1 MLVAIRNITVLR
13 VPAVA
18 ADPGDQIRKLVIV
31 SAAQASD
38 PQEFQAAQL
47 LAQAWRQLGLDI
59 EVKGM
64 PRPQLSDLVWNTRDK
79 WDMTMWRMVGRPE
92 RSDPDEFAYN
102 LFNPATAATGYDFV
116 GYDNPNYMKIAE
128 AQRSELDQGK
138 RKQLIYEAQDA
149 INKDQPYIFLVY
161 PKNVLAYDKSVWK
174 QSTVVEQSGIGI
186 RSFWTYLRAE
196 PLTAQKDMITNAAE
210 AMLALNPLYISGA
223 IDSWLTEIIWD
234 RLMRVGPDGLP
245 IPWAAE
251 KVIQVDPNTVD
262 CVLRPG
268 QQWHDGKPM
277 TVDDV
282 VFSFKAPATGD
293 KSPMYKPFVAN
304 IADVM
309 ATDRKTVRFK
319 LKTPSAAFAA
329 STLAKINLIPKHVW
343 EPIMADLMTKPQN
356 VETYQEQHPIGSGP
370 FKVAR
375 FKFTEE
381 IVLEANKDYW
391 ETPKPERVIM
401 RIITNTSAALGMLP
415 KGEINFLTDYRGD
428 PKLLTD
434 LAKQNPGG
442 LEQLSCAGEFDDLA
456 GAEILEQARHRRP
469 QGRHVRG
476 EEAAGGCGLCAGR
489 RQAALPWGRKGNA
502 GIELM
507 TRDMTRSTIQHHPS
521 HAKRGRMG
529 RAKARLREGPDGLGC
544 RKLTPPG
551 PTLRA
556 DPPSPVARSGDGSE
570 TIRAAGFSL
579 PFAAEGVVR
588 VRGRRMRKS
597 AISTLIRPS
606 LCGRHFLSTL
616 AHQFQG

>member
-1 MLVAIRNITVLR
+1 MTLSRRTLLASVCLAVLR

-18 ADPGDQIRKLVIV
+18 ANPGDQIRKLVIV

-268 QQWHDGKPM
+268 QKWHDGNPM

-282 VFSFKAPATGD
+282 VFSFKAPTMGD

-309 ATDRKTVRFK
+309 ATDDKTVRFK

-343 EPIMADLMTKPQN
+343 EPILADLMTKPQN
-356 VETYQEQHPIGSGP
+356 VETYQEQHPVGSGP

-401 RIITNTSAALGMLP
+401 RIVTNTSAALGMLP

-434 LAKQNPGG
+434 LAKQNPNIEVVSTIDMGFRFVAPNQRRPPFNDPAFRRA
-442 LEQLSCAGEFDDLA
+442 LSSATNRQLMAAAAWNSFAVPANSIISPALKFWSKPGIDDLKVDMSAAKKLLEDA
-456 GAEILEQARHRRP
+456 GYVL
-469 QGRHVRG
+469 V
-476 EEAAGGCGLCAGR
+476 GG
-489 RQAALPWGRKGNA
+489 
-502 GIELM
+502 
-507 TRDMTRSTIQHHPS
+507 
-521 HAKRGRMG
+521 
-529 RAKARLREGPDGLGC
+529 
-544 RKLTPPG
+544 KLHYPG
-551 PTLRA
+551 GVKETLV
-556 DPPSPVARSGDGSE
+556 SN
-570 TIRAAGFSL
+570 
-579 PFAAEGVVR
+579 
-588 VRGRRMRKS
+588 
-597 AISTLIRPS
+597 
-606 LCGRHFLSTL
+606 
-616 AHQFQG
+616 

>member
-1 MLVAIRNITVLR
+1 MTLSRRTLLASVCLTVLR

-18 ADPGDQIRKLVIV
+18 ANPGDQIRKLVIV

-309 ATDRKTVRFK
+309 ATDDKTVRFK

-434 LAKQNPGG
+434 LAKQNPNIEVVSTIDMGFRFVAPNQRRPPFNDPAFRRA
-442 LEQLSCAGEFDDLA
+442 LSSATNRQLMAAAAWNSLAVPANSMISPALKFWSKPGIDDLKVDMSAAKKLLEDA
-456 GAEILEQARHRRP
+456 GYVL
-469 QGRHVRG
+469 V
-476 EEAAGGCGLCAGR
+476 GG
-489 RQAALPWGRKGNA
+489 
-502 GIELM
+502 
-507 TRDMTRSTIQHHPS
+507 
-521 HAKRGRMG
+521 
-529 RAKARLREGPDGLGC
+529 
-544 RKLTPPG
+544 KLHYPG
-551 PTLRA
+551 GVKETLV
-556 DPPSPVARSGDGSE
+556 SN
-570 TIRAAGFSL
+570 
-579 PFAAEGVVR
+579 
-588 VRGRRMRKS
+588 
-597 AISTLIRPS
+597 
-606 LCGRHFLSTL
+606 
-616 AHQFQG
+616 

>member
-1 MLVAIRNITVLR
+1 MTLSRRTLLASVCLAVLR

-18 ADPGDQIRKLVIV
+18 ANPGDQIRKLVIV

-161 PKNVLAYDKSVWK
+161 PKNVLAYDKSIWK

-262 CVLRPG
+262 CVLRAG
-268 QQWHDGKPM
+268 QKWHDGKPM

-282 VFSFKAPATGD
+282 VFSFKAPTMGD

-309 ATDRKTVRFK
+309 ATDDKTVRFK

-356 VETYQEQHPIGSGP
+356 VETYQEQHPVGSGP

-434 LAKQNPGG
+434 LAKQNPNIEVVSTIDMGFRFVAPNQRRPPFNDPAFRRA
-442 LEQLSCAGEFDDLA
+442 LSSATNRQLMAAAAWNSFAVPANSIISPALKFWSKPGIDDLKVNMSAAKKLLEDA
-456 GAEILEQARHRRP
+456 GYVL
-469 QGRHVRG
+469 V
-476 EEAAGGCGLCAGR
+476 GG
-489 RQAALPWGRKGNA
+489 
-502 GIELM
+502 
-507 TRDMTRSTIQHHPS
+507 
-521 HAKRGRMG
+521 
-529 RAKARLREGPDGLGC
+529 
-544 RKLTPPG
+544 KLHYPG
-551 PTLRA
+551 GVKETLV
-556 DPPSPVARSGDGSE
+556 SN
-570 TIRAAGFSL
+570 
-579 PFAAEGVVR
+579 
-588 VRGRRMRKS
+588 
-597 AISTLIRPS
+597 
-606 LCGRHFLSTL
+606 
-616 AHQFQG
+616 

>member
-1 MLVAIRNITVLR
+1 MTLSRRTLLASVCLTVLR

-309 ATDRKTVRFK
+309 ATDDKTVRFK

-434 LAKQNPGG
+434 LAKQNPNIEVVSTIDMGFRFVAPNQRRAPFNDPAFRRA
-442 LEQLSCAGEFDDLA
+442 LSYATNRQLMAAAAWNGFAVPANSIISPALKFWSKPGIDDLKVDMNAAKKMLEDA
-456 GAEILEQARHRRP
+456 GYVL
-469 QGRHVRG
+469 V
-476 EEAAGGCGLCAGR
+476 GG
-489 RQAALPWGRKGNA
+489 
-502 GIELM
+502 
-507 TRDMTRSTIQHHPS
+507 
-521 HAKRGRMG
+521 
-529 RAKARLREGPDGLGC
+529 
-544 RKLTPPG
+544 KLHYPG
-551 PTLRA
+551 GVKETLV
-556 DPPSPVARSGDGSE
+556 SN
-570 TIRAAGFSL
+570 
-579 PFAAEGVVR
+579 
-588 VRGRRMRKS
+588 
-597 AISTLIRPS
+597 
-606 LCGRHFLSTL
+606 
-616 AHQFQG
+616 